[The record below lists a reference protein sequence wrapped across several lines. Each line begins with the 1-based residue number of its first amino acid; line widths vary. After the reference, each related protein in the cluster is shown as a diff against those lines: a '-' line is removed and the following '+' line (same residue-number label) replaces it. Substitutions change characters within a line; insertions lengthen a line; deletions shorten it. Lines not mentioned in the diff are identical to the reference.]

1 MDNRDE
7 VRVRHML
14 DAARKAIAF
23 TQGRERSDLDTDEM
37 LGLAVVR
44 LVEILGEAAKN
55 VSQDLKDRNPEIP
68 WRQMAGT
75 RDRLSHAYFD
85 VNLDIMWDIITNG
98 LPSSGGNKRARTT
111 HGGGKQRLNLAED
124 RIAYCH

>member
-7 VRVRHML
+7 VRLRHML

-23 TQGRERSDLDTDEM
+23 TQGRSRVELDTDE
-37 LGLAVVR
+37 LLALAVVR

-55 VSQDLKDRNPEIP
+55 VSQDLRDQTPEIA
-68 WRQMAGT
+68 WRQMTGT

-85 VNLDIMWDIITNG
+85 VNLDIIWDIISSD
-98 LPSSGGNKRARTT
+98 LPLLVEKLEELLKS
-111 HGGGKQRLNLAED
+111 
-124 RIAYCH
+124 

>member
-7 VRVRHML
+7 ARLWHML
-14 DAARKAIAF
+14 DAAQKAISF
-23 TQGRERSDLDTDEM
+23 TQGHPRTDLDSDE
-37 LGLAVVR
+37 LLALAVVR

-55 VSQDLKDRNPEIP
+55 VSQDLKDQTPQIA

-85 VNLDIMWDIITNG
+85 VNLDIIWDIVTND
-98 LPSSGGNKRARTT
+98 LPLLVPQLEILLSENYSP
-111 HGGGKQRLNLAED
+111 
-124 RIAYCH
+124 